1 MTSRIALR
9 NAQALAG
16 LRAFATAV
24 PLCASGLMLGQ
35 SPEHRESEDRPD
47 PGGRRV

>member
-1 MTSRIALR
+1 MTRRIALR

-16 LRAFATAV
+16 LHAFATAA
-24 PLCASGLMLGQ
+24 PLCAGGKPMGQ
-35 SPEHRESEDRPD
+35 LPEHRESGDRPD